1 MTEMRVLRR
10 AKEVRLKFF
19 SVVVLI
25 AVSSQLPAQE
35 KGEGQP
41 VVNES
46 KILVGQLWEFSDP
59 ETQKAV
65 LGPLYKALREIEVQQ
80 GGLGLEQSPR
90 KQDPNL
96 MSMLQNGDVR
106 KEIGMEVYQ
115 FEELQTRAK
124 ELRQS
129 MVEDVREALSGQ
141 RREPAQLVEMVGRGK
156 DRYDRELRKSV
167 LPHQIERLR
176 QVGFQRLIRERDIA
190 QVITADPF
198 RSELDLDEDDVEKIR
213 EKGLELRQE
222 FERKVAELRKETF
235 EKLLD
240 ELDEDQQKTVK
251 DMLGEEM
258 SWTRKT
264 PTELP
269 KRTNKKA
276 SK

>member
-19 SVVVLI
+19 SVIVLI

-106 KEIGMEVYQ
+106 KEIGMEDYQ

-141 RREPAQLVEMVGRGK
+141 RREPAQLVEMVGRVK

-264 PTELP
+264 PTELR

>member
-106 KEIGMEVYQ
+106 KEIGMEDYQ

-141 RREPAQLVEMVGRGK
+141 RREPAQLVEMVGRVK

-213 EKGLELRQE
+213 ESRG
-222 FERKVAELRKETF
+222 VAER
-235 EKLLD
+235 D
-240 ELDEDQQKTVK
+240 V
-251 DMLGEEM
+251 
-258 SWTRKT
+258 
-264 PTELP
+264 
-269 KRTNKKA
+269 
-276 SK
+276 

>member
-106 KEIGMEVYQ
+106 KEIGMEDYQ

-141 RREPAQLVEMVGRGK
+141 RREPAQLVEMVGRVK

-264 PTELP
+264 PTVLP

>member
-1 MTEMRVLRR
+1 MNSKILSVMVLM
-10 AKEVRLKFF
+10 AASL
-19 SVVVLI
+19 
-25 AVSSQLPAQE
+25 QLSAQE

-65 LGPLYKALREIEVQQ
+65 LTPLYKALREIEVQQ
-80 GGLGLEQSPR
+80 GGLGLEQSPNKR
-90 KQDPNL
+90 DPNL
-96 MSMLQNGDVR
+96 MSMLRNGDVR
-106 KEIGMEVYQ
+106 REIGMEDYQ
-115 FEELQTRAK
+115 FDELQTRAK

-129 MVEDVREALSGQ
+129 MIDDVREALSGQ
-141 RREPAQLVEMVGRGK
+141 RREPAQLVEMVGRVK

-198 RSELDLDEDDVEKIR
+198 KSELDLDEDDVEKIR
-213 EKGLELRQE
+213 EKGLELRRE

-258 SWTRKT
+258 SWTPAK
-264 PTELP
+264 PTETP
-269 KRTNKKA
+269 KRKANKA